1 MQSFNKRGTA
11 LGAAIAFALTLA
23 PTLVM
28 AETRQIPESETVNV
42 GFIKDGER
50 STIFNQN
57 WKFFKGDPSG
67 AEGVDFDDSS
77 WRGLNLPHDWSIEGD
92 FTVEGEAES
101 GFLLGGTG
109 WYRKAFVVP
118 EKYNGKDFT
127 LNFDGVY
134 MNAEVYVNGRKV
146 GEHNYGYTSFAF
158 DITEALIC
166 DGQTE
171 NIIAVKVSNPVP
183 TSRWYSGS
191 GIYRDVTLSVTDSI
205 HVAHSGTTV
214 TTPKLEEQKGGNVDV
229 AIETIIENESKDN
242 SMVTVKSTV
251 VNSRGEEV
259 SEAVI
264 NEQSIGANESYTF
277 NQTAIVNNPD
287 LWSVDNPNVYKVKS
301 EVLVDGKVIDTYFTD
316 FGFRYYN
323 FDKDTGFS
331 LNGEN
336 MKLKGVCMH
345 HDQGALGAA
354 SYYRAV
360 ERQMEKMKEMGVNA
374 IRVSHNPA
382 SEMLLEICNRLGLL
396 VINEAFDT
404 WTNPKNGNVNDF
416 SKYFN
421 EVIGED
427 NEILNGSPEMTWGE
441 FEARSMVKNSKNNP
455 SIIMWSIGNEV
466 LEGISG
472 SASNYTNVAQN
483 IIDWIKDEDE
493 TRHVTI
499 GDNRTKNG
507 DRTAEAISEVVD
519 DNGGLVGFNYAN
531 EAQVAQQRANHP
543 DWTLYASETSSA
555 IHTRGYYKTKGI
567 DYSNH
572 RISEYDNN
580 QTRVGWGHS
589 ASDAWKF
596 VIKNDYNAGEFVW
609 TGFDY
614 IGEPTPWNGTGTG
627 TVGGG
632 NGAAP
637 KSSYFGI
644 VDTAG
649 FEKDIYYLY
658 QSQWNDD
665 VNTLHVLPTW
675 NREDIVIENGNVEV
689 NVFTDAHKVEL
700 YLNDEKIGE
709 QTSTEHTT
717 DAGYKYYTFG
727 NDSLYPVFNV
737 PYEEG
742 TLTAK
747 AYDKEGN
754 EITNTEGRNTVKTTG
769 EASTVR
775 LSADRDTID
784 SDGYDL
790 SYITVD
796 IVDENGNIVQNADN
810 RLNFELE
817 GNGKIVGVDN
827 GDQTDTDSYKPTSDT
842 EASRKALSGKALVIV
857 QSTKDA
863 GNIRLNVS
871 GEGLQSQSI
880 EINTVNNAG
889 EDKFLESYEIVKDY
903 YVNLNEKPE
912 LPSTVEGRYSDG
924 TTETFNISWNDYDES
939 QLNTPQVFKING
951 KLEGT
956 DVAVNVNVH
965 VIGDVVSMENYSTFT
980 YAGQTPTLPKT
991 VKGYLADGNESEEFK
1006 VDWNLEGIDFS
1017 EPNTTVEVLGE
1028 VSLLGKTYT
1037 VTSTV
1042 RVVEALKAAA
1052 NLAINNSSNKDVPAL
1067 SQSCVSTADNL
1078 NSINNG
1084 ITNNGTDTRERWTNW
1099 NERDLTVNGEPKG
1112 AYVQLDWENK
1122 YNIDR
1127 LDLWLFTDNIY
1138 GRIPKKVEISYK
1150 NEAGEYEVVTHSN
1163 TTEVSYLAGETTYF
1177 LDKVINTDSIRVYMQ
1192 QPEVGKCIGLSE
1204 VAVYEYVPQVS
1215 ANEGNK
1221 LSEIKLDGEVLE
1233 GFNPDTNEYTVNLKE
1248 LPKTV
1253 EASGEENVAVTI
1265 LPVHNNKSIIIAR
1278 SESGAK
1284 NIYTVNYVLEE
1295 SEGSAD
1301 INEDGSINVGDLSIV
1316 SKYQGEVISG
1326 NALSEKSDI
1335 NKDGVVDKAD
1345 IQIVMDKI
1353 LGE

>member
-1 MQSFNKRGTA
+1 M
-11 LGAAIAFALTLA
+11 
-23 PTLVM
+23 
-28 AETRQIPESETVNV
+28 
-42 GFIKDGER
+42 
-50 STIFNQN
+50 
-57 WKFFKGDPSG
+57 
-67 AEGVDFDDSS
+67 
-77 WRGLNLPHDWSIEGD
+77 
-92 FTVEGEAES
+92 
-101 GFLLGGTG
+101 
-109 WYRKAFVVP
+109 
-118 EKYNGKDFT
+118 
-127 LNFDGVY
+127 
-134 MNAEVYVNGRKV
+134 
-146 GEHNYGYTSFAF
+146 
-158 DITEALIC
+158 
-166 DGQTE
+166 
-171 NIIAVKVSNPVP
+171 
-183 TSRWYSGS
+183 
-191 GIYRDVTLSVTDSI
+191 
-205 HVAHSGTTV
+205 
-214 TTPKLEEQKGGNVDV
+214 
-229 AIETIIENESKDN
+229 
-242 SMVTVKSTV
+242 
-251 VNSRGEEV
+251 
-259 SEAVI
+259 
-264 NEQSIGANESYTF
+264 
-277 NQTAIVNNPD
+277 
-287 LWSVDNPNVYKVKS
+287 
-301 EVLVDGKVIDTYFTD
+301 
-316 FGFRYYN
+316 
-323 FDKDTGFS
+323 
-331 LNGEN
+331 
-336 MKLKGVCMH
+336 
-345 HDQGALGAA
+345 
-354 SYYRAV
+354 
-360 ERQMEKMKEMGVNA
+360 
-374 IRVSHNPA
+374 
-382 SEMLLEICNRLGLL
+382 
-396 VINEAFDT
+396 
-404 WTNPKNGNVNDF
+404 
-416 SKYFN
+416 
-421 EVIGED
+421 
-427 NEILNGSPEMTWGE
+427 
-441 FEARSMVKNSKNNP
+441 
-455 SIIMWSIGNEV
+455 
-466 LEGISG
+466 
-472 SASNYTNVAQN
+472 
-483 IIDWIKDEDE
+483 
-493 TRHVTI
+493 
-499 GDNRTKNG
+499 
-507 DRTAEAISEVVD
+507 
-519 DNGGLVGFNYAN
+519 
-531 EAQVAQQRANHP
+531 
-543 DWTLYASETSSA
+543 
-555 IHTRGYYKTKGI
+555 
-567 DYSNH
+567 
-572 RISEYDNN
+572 
-580 QTRVGWGHS
+580 
-589 ASDAWKF
+589 
-596 VIKNDYNAGEFVW
+596 
-609 TGFDY
+609 
-614 IGEPTPWNGTGTG
+614 
-627 TVGGG
+627 
-632 NGAAP
+632 
-637 KSSYFGI
+637 
-644 VDTAG
+644 
-649 FEKDIYYLY
+649 
-658 QSQWNDD
+658 
-665 VNTLHVLPTW
+665 
-675 NREDIVIENGNVEV
+675 
-689 NVFTDAHKVEL
+689 
-700 YLNDEKIGE
+700 
-709 QTSTEHTT
+709 
-717 DAGYKYYTFG
+717 
-727 NDSLYPVFNV
+727 YPVFNV

-991 VKGYLADGNESEEFK
+991 VKGYLADGNEEFK
-1006 VDWNLEGIDFS
+1006 VYWNLEGVDFS

-1042 RVVEALKAAA
+1042 RVVEALTAAA

-1084 ITNNGTDTRERWTNW
+1084 ITNNSSNTGERWTNW
-1099 NERDLTVNGEPKG
+1099 NERNLTENGEPKG

-1221 LSEIKLDGEVLE
+1221 LSEIKLDGEALE

-1345 IQIVMDKI
+1345 IQIVMGKI